1 MLFCFW
7 FTVALFHVITVV
19 FFLTSTLILKG
30 HFVLIRCGALLRQP
44 SDEPFSL
51 KPLQEEQKWH
61 GVKSISFTEWQQQP
75 YLRNYAFHFFL
86 FSTAAA
92 GCFLLET
99 WVSGIWKSQ
108 LFVVK
113 AWGFCWLLWVT
124 PRHSLG
130 WNEQLFA

>member
-75 YLRNYAFHFFL
+75 YLRNYAFHFFSL
-86 FSTAAA
+86 FNCSSGMFSSGNLSLWHMEKSTI
-92 GCFLLET
+92 CSKSLRLLLT
-99 WVSGIWKSQ
+99 SVGN
-108 LFVVK
+108 
-113 AWGFCWLLWVT
+113 
-124 PRHSLG
+124 P
-130 WNEQLFA
+130 